1 MAKKLVDP
9 SALVNNS
16 ITELEKTGLRQSFG
30 NMVLDTR
37 SAPDLAKAKTIA
49 VAITLPQ
56 DSSKQTVDI
65 IFDEKTGNIIGWKKT
80 PRELSKGNVTLK
92 VFAKT
97 GTGQLPKG
105 AARTFIFDK
114 VFKSAIK
121 KIAQEIR

>member
-16 ITELEKTGLRQSFG
+16 ITELEKAGLQQSFG

-56 DSSKQTVDI
+56 DKSKQTVDI
-65 IFDEKTGNIIGWKKT
+65 IFDEITGNYWLEKT

-97 GTGQLPKG
+97 GTG
-105 AARTFIFDK
+105 AVT
-114 VFKSAIK
+114 
-121 KIAQEIR
+121 